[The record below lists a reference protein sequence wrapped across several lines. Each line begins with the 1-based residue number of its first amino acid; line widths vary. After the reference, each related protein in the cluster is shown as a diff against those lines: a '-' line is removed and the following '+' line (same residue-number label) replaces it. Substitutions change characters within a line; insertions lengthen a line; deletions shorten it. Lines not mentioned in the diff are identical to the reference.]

1 MYPLLRAHSQNFEE
15 DVAKIKEKFTSETFV
30 LFDIDFDSVIEDH
43 GILKV
48 SQAHIDNSDENSSK
62 IMSFSLNSDLTV
74 KYFRADQ
81 KIKALKSLQMEQT
94 LTFVLKVLKKY
105 IELTS

>member
-1 MYPLLRAHSQNFEE
+1 LLKAHSQNFEE

-30 LFDIDFDSVIEDH
+30 LFDSVIEDH

-48 SQAHIDNSDENSSK
+48 SQAHVDKSDENSSK
-62 IMSFSLNSDLTV
+62 IIPFSLNSDLTV
-74 KYFRADQ
+74 KYFRAEQ